1 MQAKYSQL
9 ADIKERLEDAIQH
22 LRAQQSLIPEID
34 CPRSRQALLM
44 LLSNG
49 LRVYCWLEDQ
59 RRRLT
64 RH

>member
-1 MQAKYSQL
+1 MQAKNSQL

-22 LRAQQSLIPEID
+22 LRAQQSLIPKID